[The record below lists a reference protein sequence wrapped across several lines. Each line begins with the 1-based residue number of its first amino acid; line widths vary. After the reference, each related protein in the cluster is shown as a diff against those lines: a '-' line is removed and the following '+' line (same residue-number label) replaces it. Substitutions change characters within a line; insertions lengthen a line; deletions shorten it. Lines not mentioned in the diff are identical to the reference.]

1 MRENKPT
8 VISFPV
14 MRFRDAESVNIRT
27 SSLSPISFHRRR
39 VCDLSRFKSA
49 FPRTNCIM
57 VVPLCIQLFAVPA
70 RTGNEVERI
79 IKSASSR
86 RISCLSGLHCDNL
99 GTVSMG
105 QCSAFHK
112 HRRRMGGG
120 PNTSSLY
127 AVDNDNPSRQDGWET
142 EEQVSKMDSDS
153 STSQGDLKSNS
164 TFKKRV
170 KDAVAAFRSGTPNQ
184 QRRKTPANVN
194 TSFKPVGGTT
204 RPFEA
209 AVYSSNPRS
218 KKSGE
223 DSSRG
228 SSLLSSE
235 SSDQMA
241 ASQRRLFEQMVTLR
255 TRLNERLAASNKFAK
270 YLESTLQT
278 RDKDIK
284 HANER
289 LVAAML
295 EIESLK
301 HIAQDAVEAAEIED
315 MSRAQIAARLDTLTK
330 RLDLMHAALRR
341 DVKDIDAAC
350 IKSVPIRWVG
360 MASDI
365 RNMGSFDHWTKGVAM
380 SPEFIEG
387 GNNVF
392 VADLMLVSGTY
403 EIKFVVD
410 GIWQTAPEWATT
422 GDGLGANN
430 LLVVE

>member
-1 MRENKPT
+1 
-8 VISFPV
+8 
-14 MRFRDAESVNIRT
+14 
-27 SSLSPISFHRRR
+27 
-39 VCDLSRFKSA
+39 
-49 FPRTNCIM
+49 
-57 VVPLCIQLFAVPA
+57 
-70 RTGNEVERI
+70 
-79 IKSASSR
+79 
-86 RISCLSGLHCDNL
+86 
-99 GTVSMG
+99 
-105 QCSAFHK
+105 
-112 HRRRMGGG
+112 
-120 PNTSSLY
+120 
-127 AVDNDNPSRQDGWET
+127 
-142 EEQVSKMDSDS
+142 MDSDS

-365 RNMGSFDHWTKGVAM
+365 RIMGSFDHWTKGVAM